1 MGLSDIRQT
10 LRQFDDARGGL
21 SKLRGYQGK
30 ASSSSGARYAFV
42 VRGGTVMQVQD
53 VMTAKVLTIDAHD
66 TVARARARMCQKGV
80 HQLVVTAER
89 DGVVGI
95 IGVADVGSAPDGGCV
110 QDFMS
115 RRLFIVRPDTSV
127 GAAAALMRA
136 HAIGSLPVL
145 DGRRL
150 VGIVTVSDMLDVVD
164 TTDGVLSSV

>member
-1 MGLSDIRQT
+1 
-10 LRQFDDARGGL
+10 
-21 SKLRGYQGK
+21 
-30 ASSSSGARYAFV
+30 
-42 VRGGTVMQVQD
+42 MQVQE

-66 TVARARARMCQKGV
+66 TIARARTRMRDADV
-80 HQLVVTAER
+80 HQLVVTAGHR
-89 DGVVGI
+89 SV
-95 IGVADVGSAPDGGCV
+95 IGVIGVSDVRSAPEDGCV

-164 TTDGVLSSV
+164 KIDGALGSV

>member
-1 MGLSDIRQT
+1 
-10 LRQFDDARGGL
+10 
-21 SKLRGYQGK
+21 
-30 ASSSSGARYAFV
+30 
-42 VRGGTVMQVQD
+42 MQVQD
-53 VMTAKVLTIDAHD
+53 VMTAKVLTIDAHG
-66 TVARARARMCQKGV
+66 TIARARARMRQKGV
-80 HQLVVTAER
+80 HQLVVTTGR
-89 DGVVGI
+89 GGVVGV
-95 IGVADVGSAPDGGCV
+95 IGIGDITSAPDDACV

-115 RRLFIVRPDTSV
+115 RRLLIARPDTSV